1 MSDSQSSKIITISY
15 WSFTITDGALR
26 MLVLLHFH
34 SLGYSPLDLAVL
46 FLLYELMG
54 VITNLVGGWLG
65 AKYGL
70 KFTLFLGLSIQV
82 LALVMLAFLPEQLA
96 VGLSVIYVMTSQA
109 LSGIAKDLTKMSSK
123 TAMKFIVGAGNSTAL
138 YKWVSLL
145 TGSKNTLKGVGFF
158 VGAFLLS
165 VVGFQQA
172 LLLMAGMLIVVLVI
186 CYCILTGELGSFAGK
201 VKFKEIFSKSREVNL
216 LSGARIFL
224 FASRDVWFVVGLPIF
239 LVSELDWNF
248 GQAGTFMAIWVI
260 GYGIV
265 QACVPLIL
273 SNIDGSVT
281 AVQSVKKWGC
291 VLSIIPILIAFGIS
305 GLVSPSIEP
314 VNWLIVGLFLFGIV
328 FAINSA
334 LHSYLIVEYADI
346 EKASLNIGF
355 YYMANA
361 IGRFMGTFL
370 SGFLYQYFG
379 LTACLFVSTLMIF
392 MAVLLTLPLGLNRE
406 IK

>member
-314 VNWLIVGLFLFGIV
+314 ANWLIVGLFLFGIV

>member
-314 VNWLIVGLFLFGIV
+314 ANWLIVGLFLFGIV

-361 IGRFMGTFL
+361 VGRFMGTFL

>member
-1 MSDSQSSKIITISY
+1 M
-15 WSFTITDGALR
+15 
-26 MLVLLHFH
+26 
-34 SLGYSPLDLAVL
+34 
-46 FLLYELMG
+46 
-54 VITNLVGGWLG
+54 
-65 AKYGL
+65 
-70 KFTLFLGLSIQV
+70 
-82 LALVMLAFLPEQLA
+82 
-96 VGLSVIYVMTSQA
+96 
-109 LSGIAKDLTKMSSK
+109 
-123 TAMKFIVGAGNSTAL
+123 
-138 YKWVSLL
+138 
-145 TGSKNTLKGVGFF
+145 
-158 VGAFLLS
+158 
-165 VVGFQQA
+165 
-172 LLLMAGMLIVVLVI
+172 
-186 CYCILTGELGSFAGK
+186 
-201 VKFKEIFSKSREVNL
+201 NL

-291 VLSIIPILIAFGIS
+291 VLSIIPILSAFGIS

-314 VNWLIVGLFLFGIV
+314 ANWLIVGLFLFGIV